1 MFRNTLRNFKNL
13 GLGMGRS
20 ICYSK
25 SKVLF
30 DFHFLADR
38 IYRRLSMTK
47 YEFLEKMRH
56 ALANDLSA
64 PIVQENVEYYD
75 SYISEEM
82 RKGRSETAVTE
93 ELGDPWA
100 IARTI
105 IGSAE
110 NGGGT
115 QEYTYDSARQAYGRE
130 MQSGRQIH
138 ILGMGAWWKRL
149 LLVLGIVGVIMLFA
163 AVIGGIFSLLAPI
176 LVPCLIVV
184 FISRMIGGNRRR

>member
-1 MFRNTLRNFKNL
+1 
-13 GLGMGRS
+13 
-20 ICYSK
+20 
-25 SKVLF
+25 
-30 DFHFLADR
+30 
-38 IYRRLSMTK
+38 MTK

-105 IGSAE
+105 IG
-110 NGGGT
+110 
-115 QEYTYDSARQAYGRE
+115 
-130 MQSGRQIH
+130 
-138 ILGMGAWWKRL
+138 
-149 LLVLGIVGVIMLFA
+149 
-163 AVIGGIFSLLAPI
+163 
-176 LVPCLIVV
+176 
-184 FISRMIGGNRRR
+184 